1 MKYSVLY
8 ACNEAY
14 SPFAGVSIHS
24 LLSSNRDAEEI
35 DIYLVTDE
43 VSEKTLKKLQSEV
56 GSFGAGRRLLVVD
69 AAPYIREMQAGI
81 IPMYRGSYT
90 TNLRLFFEKFIQP
103 DCERLLY
110 LDCDI
115 VLAGSLAGL
124 FSANL
129 GEAPAAVVQES
140 IAGVYPYEIGFSA
153 GDPYFNAGVFFIHV
167 PNWKKQHCTER
178 LFEMMNDPRHRY
190 MNPDQDLLNILL
202 KNRVHW
208 LLPQY
213 NLQPAHL
220 AYSDRA
226 YFRRYGKKCYYSKEE
241 IDFSRKNPVIY
252 HTYRFCGQFP
262 WHKNSVH
269 PAREIWLKNKAES
282 VFADHPPVPNKGAI
296 FVVERALYRLLP
308 RSVFLWIFSLA
319 QRQQFRAAE
328 KRMQKE
334 LRAKEKQG

>member
-110 LDCDI
+110 LACDI
-115 VLAGSLAGL
+115 VLAG
-124 FSANL
+124 
-129 GEAPAAVVQES
+129 
-140 IAGVYPYEIGFSA
+140 
-153 GDPYFNAGVFFIHV
+153 
-167 PNWKKQHCTER
+167 
-178 LFEMMNDPRHRY
+178 
-190 MNPDQDLLNILL
+190 
-202 KNRVHW
+202 
-208 LLPQY
+208 
-213 NLQPAHL
+213 
-220 AYSDRA
+220 
-226 YFRRYGKKCYYSKEE
+226 
-241 IDFSRKNPVIY
+241 
-252 HTYRFCGQFP
+252 
-262 WHKNSVH
+262 
-269 PAREIWLKNKAES
+269 
-282 VFADHPPVPNKGAI
+282 
-296 FVVERALYRLLP
+296 
-308 RSVFLWIFSLA
+308 
-319 QRQQFRAAE
+319 
-328 KRMQKE
+328 
-334 LRAKEKQG
+334 